1 MKINFNNK
9 LFFIALLTGFI
20 FLLSGKSAYAYLEP
34 GTSSFLMQI
43 VAAAIISSLFMIRKI
58 SAFFAGIFKTEKR
71 ENLKDKQNGE
81 DFKPAVEGEKSEK

>member
-1 MKINFNNK
+1 MKVNFNDK

-43 VAAAIISSLFMIRKI
+43 VAAAIISSLFVIRKI
-58 SAFFAGIFKTEKR
+58 SAFFAGIFKTGKRDTLKEKQSR
-71 ENLKDKQNGE
+71 EDLQ
-81 DFKPAVEGEKSEK
+81 PAVEGEKSEK